1 LGVTLKKE
9 VGGMKRLISVSVV
22 AWVTLGISTCAFALL
37 RGEQR
42 AILQGLEGVRVV
54 VERLKPEIERDGLFG
69 STLQTDVELNLRM
82 AGIKVL
88 SEEEWLKTPG
98 APYLYLKV
106 NAFQCARGYVYNI
119 DLTLEEEVTPVRKRL
134 KVSATTSKIGDQLGI
149 ASSLSDI
156 RGEARDLV
164 DEFIK
169 AWQEANMK

>member
-1 LGVTLKKE
+1 
-9 VGGMKRLISVSVV
+9 MKRRISVSVV
-22 AWVTLGISTCAFALL
+22 VWVTLGISTCAFALFK
-37 RGEQR
+37 EEHR
-42 AILQGLEGVRVV
+42 AILRGLEGVRVV

-69 STLQTDVELNLRM
+69 STLQTDAELSLQM
-82 AGIKVL
+82 AGIKIL

-119 DLTLEEEVTPVRKRL
+119 DLTLEEQVTLVRKRL
-134 KVSATTSKIGDQLGI
+134 NVSATTSKFGDQLGI

-164 DEFIK
+164 EEFVK
-169 AWQEANMK
+169 AWQEANRK